1 MQIMKI
7 TKELSD
13 IIQDS
18 FLEAKKRKQEFVTPE
33 HFLYCSLK
41 YPTIKNIFKLLNIDI
56 NLLKNELKD
65 YIATKIPTISIH
77 KEPEQSYQLQKLFE
91 LAVTYIYTSRKEYI
105 STEDLLVSLFEL
117 QDSYAS
123 FFLEKLSIKKN
134 TLIELI
140 KSKAFQKMQYK
151 SKEDDSTSLNFFEDE
166 DEYDEKENE
175 KTGRKNKISNFA
187 VDLTEKA
194 KLNELPPFIGR
205 DNLIERVMEI
215 LCRKYKNNPLLV
227 GEPGVGKTAIIE
239 GLAQRVIENK
249 VPSQLKGLKIYMLD
263 LGSLISGTKFRGQF
277 EERLKAILNNIKQEK
292 NAVLFIDEI
301 HTIIGAGATSN
312 SSLDAANLIKP
323 FLTSGDLRCIG
334 STSYDE
340 YRKVFEKDRPLSRRF
355 QKIDIPETSY
365 EETVK
370 ILENIIHLFEEHHKV
385 QYTKQAIISSVKLSQ
400 KYLRDKFLPD
410 KAIDLIDESG
420 AHARMYS
427 KEEDKKIIID
437 QKDIENLIS
446 KIAKIPVDMLSSNE
460 KDLLATLE
468 QRLKS
473 NIIGQDQA
481 IKQLVEKILLSR
493 SGLRNENKPIASF
506 LFVGPSGVGKT
517 ELSKQLAR
525 FLNVP
530 FIRFDMSEYQEKHT
544 VSRLIGAPA
553 GYVGY
558 EEGGLLTNGVIKNPY
573 SVLLLDEIEKAHPDI
588 FNTLLQIMDYST
600 LTDNSGKKADFR
612 NVVIIMTSNAGTR
625 YANKKQMGFDG
636 EILKD
641 FSIKQAVEKF
651 FSPEFR
657 NRLDG
662 IILFNELKL
671 NQIEDIVKLQLTE
684 FSKQLKE
691 KAIELNI
698 DKEVISYIAKLA
710 YSPEFG
716 ARQVERL
723 IEEKIKSKFVTF
735 LVFQKQENEKYKAD
749 ILLNKVD
756 GKDQITIVFNVFDN
770 KNKNRKKASK
780 KEKV

>member
-1 MQIMKI
+1 MKI

-18 FLEAKKRKQEFVTPE
+18 FLEAKKRKHEFVTPE
-33 HFLYCSLK
+33 HFLYCSCK
-41 YPTIKNIFKLLNIDI
+41 YPTMKNIFKILNIDI
-56 NLLKNELKD
+56 NLLKKDLKE
-65 YIATKIPTISIH
+65 YISTKIPVINLE

-91 LAVTYIYTSRKEYI
+91 LAVTFIYSSKKEYI
-105 STEDLLVSLFEL
+105 STEDLIVSIFDL
-117 QDSYAS
+117 QDSYAV
-123 FFLEKLSIKKN
+123 FFLERLSIKKN
-134 TLIELI
+134 MLLELV
-140 KSKAFQKMQYK
+140 KSKTFLKAQFQKK
-151 SKEDDSTSLNFFEDE
+151 DEENSTSINFFEEEDDE
-166 DEYDEKENE
+166 FDAKENE
-175 KTGRKNKISNFA
+175 RPNKRNRISSF
-187 VDLTEKA
+187 VVELTEKA

-205 DNLIERVMEI
+205 DDIIERVMEI

-227 GEPGVGKTAIIE
+227 GEPGVGKTAIVE

-249 VPSQLKGLKIYMLD
+249 VPLQLKGVKIYMLD

-277 EERLKAILNNIKQEK
+277 EERLKLILNTIKQDK
-292 NAVLFIDEI
+292 NSILFIDEI

-334 STSYDE
+334 STSFDE
-340 YRKVFEKDRPLSRRF
+340 YRKIFEKDRPLSRRF

-370 ILENIIHLFEEHHKV
+370 ILESIIQIFEDHHKV
-385 QYTKQAIISSVKLSQ
+385 QYTRQAIVSSVKLSQ
-400 KYLRDKFLPD
+400 KYLKDKFLPD
-410 KAIDLIDESG
+410 KAIDLVDESG

-427 KEEDKKIIID
+427 KDENKKIIID
-437 QKDIENLIS
+437 QKDIESLVS
-446 KIAKIPVDMLSSNE
+446 KIAKVPVDLLSSNE
-460 KDLLATLE
+460 KDLLSSLE
-468 QRLKS
+468 QKLKS
-473 NIIGQDQA
+473 VIIGQDHA
-481 IKQLVEKILLSR
+481 IKQVVDKILLSR
-493 SGLRNENKPIASF
+493 SGLRNETKPVASF

-525 FLNVP
+525 FLNIP

-558 EEGGLLTNGVIKNPY
+558 EEGGLLTNSIIKNPY

-600 LTDNSGKKADFR
+600 LTDNSGKKTDFR
-612 NVVIIMTSNAGTR
+612 NVIIIMTSNAGTR
-625 YANKKQMGFDG
+625 FANKKQMGFQG
-636 EILKD
+636 GLLKD
-641 FSIKQAVEKF
+641 FSIKQAIEKF

-662 IILFNELKL
+662 IVLFNELKIE
-671 NQIEDIVKLQLTE
+671 QIEDIVRLQLE
-684 FSKQLKE
+684 DFAKVLKE
-691 KAIELNI
+691 KNVDLKINQDI
-698 DKEVISYIAKLA
+698 ITHISKIA

-723 IEEKIKSKFVTF
+723 IEEKIKSKFVSF
-735 LVFQKQENEKYKAD
+735 MVFQRQETKKYKAE
-749 ILLNKVD
+749 IILNKEKGVD
-756 GKDQITIVFNVFDN
+756 NINIIFNTADKQN
-770 KNKNRKKASK
+770 KYKKRTTK